1 MRVIPNG
8 SNQTIVESK
17 GCTVLYS
24 YNTAVALESPDG
36 VWYRTEEKHSVT
48 TSKHINKFIPN
59 GKDNPDVVLVPQ
71 SVMDT
76 WDSGAHQAFAPC
88 GESVV
93 SGDVYLDMGTVRAL
107 DDNPTSW
114 SDC

>member
-1 MRVIPNG
+1 MKITQIGKQNAR
-8 SNQTIVESK
+8 IVESR
-17 GCTVLYS
+17 GCRVLYS
-24 YNTAVALESPDG
+24 YSTPVALESPDG
-36 VWYRTEEKHSVT
+36 KYYRTDQQWSTT
-48 TSKHINKFIPN
+48 TSKHINKFVS
-59 GKDNPDVVLVPQ
+59 GDVVRVPQ

-107 DDNPTSW
+107 DAENPTSW

>member
-1 MRVIPNG
+1 MRITQIGKQNAR
-8 SNQTIVESK
+8 IVESR

-24 YNTAVALESPDG
+24 YSTPVALESPDG

-76 WDSGAHQAFAPC
+76 WDSGAHAAFAP
-88 GESVV
+88 GT
-93 SGDVYLDMGTVRAL
+93 LDMNCLMVSDTSV
-107 DDNPTSW
+107 DEPTSW
-114 SDC
+114 DDC

>member
-36 VWYRTEEKHSVT
+36 VWYRTEEKHSAT

-76 WDSGAHQAFAPC
+76 WDSGAHAAFAP
-88 GESVV
+88 GADLLAETVEV
-93 SGDVYLDMGTVRAL
+93 AGLLLVRAPI
-107 DDNPTSW
+107 DEPTSW
-114 SDC
+114 DDC

>member
-59 GKDNPDVVLVPQ
+59 GNDNPDVVLVPQ

-76 WDSGAHQAFAPC
+76 WDSGAHAAFAP
-88 GESVV
+88 GT
-93 SGDVYLDMGTVRAL
+93 LDMNSLMVSATSV
-107 DDNPTSW
+107 DEPTSW
-114 SDC
+114 DDC

>member
-8 SNQTIVESK
+8 SNQTIVKSK

-36 VWYRTEEKHSVT
+36 VWYRTEKKHSAT

-59 GKDNPDVVLVPQ
+59 GKDNPHVVLVPQ

-76 WDSGAHQAFAPC
+76 WDSGAHAAFAP
-88 GESVV
+88 GTLDLNSLMVSDTSV
-93 SGDVYLDMGTVRAL
+93 DE
-107 DDNPTSW
+107 PTSW
-114 SDC
+114 DDC

>member
-1 MRVIPNG
+1 MRITRVGKQNA
-8 SNQTIVESK
+8 TIVEGR
-17 GCTVLYS
+17 GCRVLYS
-24 YNTAVALESPDG
+24 YSTPVALESPDG

-76 WDSGAHQAFAPC
+76 WDSGAHAAFAPC
-88 GESVV
+88 GESV
-93 SGDVYLDMGTVRAL
+93 
-107 DDNPTSW
+107 TSW
-114 SDC
+114 ADC